1 MGIQQ
6 TTSVVPLVEILLGQT
21 KASAPSA
28 LPVIQIVQIY
38 YHIVLSDNDSM
49 YSEPQTST
57 RRGMIYSNIRG
68 ERVQSQGPNS
78 LDSINK

>member
-1 MGIQQ
+1 M
-6 TTSVVPLVEILLGQT
+6 VPLVEIILGQT

-38 YHIVLSDNDSM
+38 HHIVLSDNDSM
-49 YSEPQTST
+49 HSESQTST
-57 RRGMIYSNIRG
+57 RRGMIDTNIRG

-78 LDSINK
+78 IETISK